1 VQGPPG
7 AGKTYTAARM
17 IVRAIR
23 AGKRVGISAT
33 AHKAISNLLR
43 GVCEAAREE
52 GVEVKGIQKAEAQQ
66 WCGETEIRAAKDND
80 QILAALASGDANL
93 AAGTAWLWS
102 REEMVGAVD
111 LLFIDEAGQFAL
123 ANAVA
128 VAPAAGSL
136 VLLGDPRQLEQPQQG
151 VHPPGADVSALD
163 HLLAGAVTMPGDRGL
178 FLEQTWRLHPE
189 ICAFTSEIFYDSRL
203 ESRPGLERQ
212 ALRGPPPLDG
222 SGLRIIPVPHRGNQG
237 ESPEEAAVV
246 RELVRTLTARCTW
259 IDANGREQRVR
270 PNDILIV
277 APYNAQV
284 AEISE
289 GLEAGVRVGTVD
301 KFQGQEA
308 PVVIYSMTT
317 SSAAEA
323 PRGMEFLY
331 SPNRLNVATSRA
343 RCVAV
348 VVASPELF
356 VPDCRTPQQMRL
368 ANAFC
373 RFRELA
379 VEWSPGEW

>member
-1 VQGPPG
+1 
-7 AGKTYTAARM
+7 M
-17 IVRAIR
+17 VRAI
-23 AGKRVGISAT
+23 A
-33 AHKAISNLLR
+33 
-43 GVCEAAREE
+43 
-52 GVEVKGIQKAEAQQ
+52 
-66 WCGETEIRAAKDND
+66 DNAV
-80 QILAALASGDANL
+80 IAAALAAGDANL

-102 REEMVGAVD
+102 REEMIGAVD
-111 LLFIDEAGQFAL
+111 LLFIDEAAQFAL

-128 VAPAAGSL
+128 VAPAADSL

-163 HLLAGAVTMPGDRGL
+163 HLLGGAATMPGDRGL

-189 ICAFTSEIFYDSRL
+189 VCAFTSEIFYEGRL
-203 ESRPGLERQ
+203 ESRAGLERQ
-212 ALRGPPPLDG
+212 ILRGPEPLAG
-222 SGLRIIPVPHRGNQG
+222 SGLRIVPVTHRGNQG
-237 ESPEEAAVV
+237 ESEEEAAVV
-246 RELVRTLTARCTW
+246 RELVRALTERCRW
-259 IDANGREQRVR
+259 VDGEGVER
-270 PNDILIV
+270 PIGPGDILVV

-284 AEISE
+284 AAISQ
-289 GLEAGVRVGTVD
+289 GLERGVRVGTVD

-317 SSAAEA
+317 SSAADA

-343 RCVAV
+343 RCLAV

-379 VEWSPGEW
+379 VEWPAGSW